1 MRFLAPVPDPPS
13 IRDFYAFEEH
23 VKTSA
28 QALGREVSPVW
39 YEIPLFYFTNPAAT
53 RGPCDDI
60 PVTPGSARFDYELEI
75 AAVVGRPGSDLDPAV
90 AERHIAGY
98 MVMCDWSARDLQAQ
112 EMAGRLGPAK
122 GKDSATSFSAFLVT
136 PDELEDRRAGNA
148 YDLEMTASV
157 NGRPYS
163 SGDVLG
169 HLLAIRR
176 AARVRVTGH
185 DPAQRRH
192 HRQRHRRDRV
202 HPGAVRGA
210 RARRLPVAAAGRPGP
225 AGGGSPRRHQQH
237 DPARCAGNT
246 AAPLSTSTACWPCQ
260 CRTACIMLVMRL
272 SARADY
278 ALRASIEIASIGE
291 GHVTADQ
298 VARTQQIPVKF
309 LETIL
314 TQLRRAGLVRS
325 QRGPDGG
332 FWLARPAEEILA
344 RRHHQGH
351 RRPASGRAG

>member
-1 MRFLAPVPDPPS
+1 MRWCTYVSPADSAERVGLLHEGAIRGLSGVRRLVDLLGDDEQRMAAAAGRALNDPAEVVAEDGVRFLAPVPDPPS

-28 QALGREVSPVW
+28 RALGREVSPVW

-75 AAVVGRPGSDLDPAV
+75 AAVVGRPGSDLDPGV

-163 SGDVLG
+163 RGRFSAIYWRFGELLAYASRGTTLRSGDVIGSGTVGTGCILELSAVHG
-169 HLLAIRR
+169 HDSYPWLRPGD
-176 AARVRVTGH
+176 RVRLEV
-185 DPAQRRH
+185 
-192 HRQRHRRDRV
+192 DRLGV
-202 HPGAVRGA
+202 ISSTI
-210 RARRLPVAAAGRPGP
+210 GP
-225 AGGGSPRRHQQH
+225 A
-237 DPARCAGNT
+237 
-246 AAPLSTSTACWPCQ
+246 AP
-260 CRTACIMLVMRL
+260 V
-272 SARADY
+272 
-278 ALRASIEIASIGE
+278 
-291 GHVTADQ
+291 
-298 VARTQQIPVKF
+298 IP
-309 LETIL
+309 
-314 TQLRRAGLVRS
+314 LRR
-325 QRGPDGG
+325 
-332 FWLARPAEEILA
+332 
-344 RRHHQGH
+344 
-351 RRPASGRAG
+351 